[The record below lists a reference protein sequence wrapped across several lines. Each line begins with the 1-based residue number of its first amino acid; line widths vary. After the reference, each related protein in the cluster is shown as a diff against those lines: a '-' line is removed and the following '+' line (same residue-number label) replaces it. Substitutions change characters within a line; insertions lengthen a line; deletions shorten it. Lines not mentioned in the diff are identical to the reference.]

1 MSRKFSIAVLV
12 ALIVASP
19 AAGRPVQVMPGVT
32 YERILRWT
40 PGGPVAMY
48 VVTAPK
54 PGGLYSLTPLL
65 SNGTIV
71 GRETVSSMERNAS
84 AQMTTI
90 GVNGDFFSWNG
101 GWPSGLLM
109 RSGVVEHQSALG
121 RAAVGVDTSGI
132 LHVDRV
138 PWFGRWH
145 GTDPTWQPIAQ
156 LNEPARAN
164 ATALFTPVWGAKT
177 PATHGTMVVLGAF
190 PPTAPRR
197 DLTGVVQQILTDS
210 SVDVPPDGAVLV
222 ARGAAA
228 EVLRAQAVVGT
239 PLTIR
244 IPLIDDW
251 ASVTDA
257 VSSGPTLVKNG
268 RPIFNAG
275 EALTTAQ
282 LRGRN
287 PRTAIGQRADG
298 TIVMVAVD
306 GRQRGWSIGITNWD
320 LALTLVRYGCVT
332 GFALDS
338 GGSTTVAFDGHV
350 LNRPSDP
357 RGERPVGDALV
368 IGYTGVYVPP
378 PALNLSPNADGVGD
392 REGLDYKLVRPS
404 TVSAKLIAPDGS
416 ARELDSGQKPA
427 GRYHLTWDGTDA
439 AGAPAPEGTYHWN
452 VSATD
457 DLGRASSQDRR
468 FTLDRT
474 LGFLRVSP
482 DARRVA
488 FTLTRDAR
496 VRVTIETRSGAILR
510 TVAKGA
516 RAAGSVTTR
525 WNGRDGR
532 GKRLRRGTYVVHV
545 SVTSPIGLSQLRAPL
560 LIRR

>member
-1 MSRKFSIAVLV
+1 
-12 ALIVASP
+12 
-19 AAGRPVQVMPGVT
+19 MPGVT

-40 PGGPVAMY
+40 AAGPTAMY

-54 PGGLYSLTPLL
+54 PQGLYRLMPLL

-71 GRETVSSMERNAS
+71 GRETVSQMERDAS

-121 RAAVGVDTSGI
+121 RAAVGIDTSAT
-132 LHVDRV
+132 LHADRV
-138 PWFGRWH
+138 PWYARWR
-145 GTDPTWQPIAQ
+145 GPDGVWYPVGQ
-156 LNEPARAN
+156 LNEPPRKDSV
-164 ATALFTPVWGAKT
+164 ALFTPVWGAKT
-177 PATHGTMVVLGAF
+177 PSVRGTIVVLEPF
-190 PPTAPRR
+190 PPTAARA
-197 DLTGVVQQILTDS
+197 DLAGTITSVLDS
-210 SVDVPPDGAVLV
+210 GSIAIPPDGAVLV

-228 EVLRAQAVVGT
+228 AQLRAEAAPAGQ
-239 PLTIR
+239 LTVR
-244 IPLIDDW
+244 IPLPTEW
-251 ASVTDA
+251 SGVTDA

-275 EALTTAQ
+275 ESLTPAQ

-338 GGSTTVAFDGHV
+338 GGSTTVAFDGTV

-357 RGERPVGDALV
+357 QGERPVGEALV
-368 IGYTGVYVPP
+368 IAYTGVYAPP
-378 PALNLSPNADGVGD
+378 VTPTLSPNQDGVGD
-392 REGLDYKLVRPS
+392 RESLAYKLVRPS
-404 TVSAKLIAPDGS
+404 TVSAKVTGSDGS
-416 ARELDSGQKPA
+416 VRELDAGLKQP
-427 GRYHLTWDGTDA
+427 GRYKLSWDGL
-439 AGAPAPEGTYHWN
+439 GAPEGRYHWN
-452 VSATD
+452 VTATD
-457 DLGRASSQDRR
+457 DTGQVSTDDHA
-468 FTLDRT
+468 FTLDDT
-474 LGFLRVSP
+474 LGFLRVAGEAKTISF
-482 DARRVA
+482 V
-488 FTLTRDAR
+488 LTRDAN
-496 VRVTIETRSGAILR
+496 VRVTVETRFGGILR
-510 TVAKGA
+510 TVAAGP
-516 RAAGSVTTR
+516 RAAGPVTVK

-532 GKRLRRGTYVVHV
+532 GKRVRRGTYVVRV
-545 SVTSPIGLSQLRAPL
+545 SATSQLGLSQLVRTAT
-560 LIRR
+560 R